1 MESEKLTQTVIYEQI
16 IEALEPWVADID
28 LLDKLNEDT
37 NPISDLGLDSIG
49 ILQMSLEVEKTF
61 GITIQ
66 NHELDSQLLSRI
78 GNIVEM
84 VRKKLDENN

>member
-1 MESEKLTQTVIYEQI
+1 MESEKLTQTFIYEQI
-16 IEALEPWVADID
+16 IEAIEPWVTDFD

-37 NPISDLGLDSIG
+37 NIISDLGLDSIG